1 MFCSENYSM
10 SLFNP
15 RGFQSLISITDT
27 FNGTEAI
34 FKLADFFCPIACLYA
49 RTQLL
54 GEKDS
59 FNVIEKGVK
68 FAIEND
74 SITVEKDQIIYFKF
88 ESKEVLTSIVET
100 FNNSVF
106 LELIKQ
112 GDLANFK
119 SKKSIIEF
127 YDQILSYYFEQSISI
142 PTFCHR
148 LKKIVLDEKQLNPK
162 CTLLK
167 IYNRFAKNVIESA
180 SFEHLIKLFISK
192 LISSFSSSK
201 YEENI
206 EKFIKNYQLH

>member
-27 FNGTEAI
+27 DHGTEAI
-34 FKLADFFCPIACLYA
+34 FKLAEFFCPIACLYA

-54 GEKDS
+54 GEKNT
-59 FNVIEKGVK
+59 FNVIEKGVN
-68 FAIEND
+68 FNIEND
-74 SITVEKDQIIYFKF
+74 CITVAKDEIMYFKF
-88 ESKEVLTSIVET
+88 ESKEVLTSIVES

-119 SKKSIIEF
+119 SKKSIIDF
-127 YDQILSYYFEQSISI
+127 YDQILAYYFEQSISI

-148 LKKIVLDEKQLNPK
+148 FKQIVLDEKQVNPK

-167 IYNRFAKNVIESA
+167 IYNRFAKNVIDSA
-180 SFEHLIKLFISK
+180 SFEHLIKIFICK

-201 YEENI
+201 FVENI
-206 EKFIKNYQLH
+206 EKFIKNYQLN